1 MDEFPYI
8 LAAERRAALAAG
20 TLVVVSPEVT
30 IGIGEAAVEPPEAAV
45 GIGVAVS
52 RIVVGSVSVSI
63 SLGISIP
70 LDNVDSAARV
80 GVVAGSVDDGSG
92 NMGGGVV
99 DDGGGDGGVVD
110 GGGGDGGVMETAVH
124 HGGGVNSGLH
134 LGGGL
139 HHALHGSRVDSRDSV
154 GGVGS
159 IGVGMVEAIAQ
170 AAVQES
176 RVGFSISV
184 GCGSSVSSGKQADEC
199 ERLHGAL

>member
-30 IGIGEAAVEPPEAAV
+30 IGIGETAVEPPEAAV

-52 RIVVGSVSVSI
+52 RIVVGSVSISISI

-92 NMGGGVV
+92 DM
-99 DDGGGDGGVVD
+99 DGGVVD

-139 HHALHGSRVDSRDSV
+139 HHALNGSRVDSRDSI

>member
-8 LAAERRAALAAG
+8 LAAERKGCAVAG

-45 GIGVAVS
+45 GIGVAIS
-52 RIVVGSVSVSI
+52 RIVVGSVSISISI

-80 GVVAGSVDDGSG
+80 GVVASSVDDGSG
-92 NMGGGVV
+92 DSG
-99 DDGGGDGGVVD
+99 GGVVD

-139 HHALHGSRVDSRDSV
+139 HHALHGSRVDSRDSI

>member
-52 RIVVGSVSVSI
+52 RIVVGSVSISI

-99 DDGGGDGGVVD
+99 DDGGG
-110 GGGGDGGVMETAVH
+110 
-124 HGGGVNSGLH
+124 VNSGLH

-139 HHALHGSRVDSRDSV
+139 HHALHGSRVDSRDSI

-184 GCGSSVSSGKQADEC
+184 GCWSSVSSGKQADEC

>member
-45 GIGVAVS
+45 GIGVAIS
-52 RIVVGSVSVSI
+52 RIVVGSVSISISI

-92 NMGGGVV
+92 NS
-99 DDGGGDGGVVD
+99 DGGVVD

-139 HHALHGSRVDSRDSV
+139 HHALHGSRVDSRDSI